1 MYYEKN
7 VVGLSFS
14 DLIRN
19 AKKEDIDDKIFP
31 YTPEICRCRYCK
43 YCHEGKCALK
53 RCCCMKER
61 VRARSCKFTEILE
74 DVFET
79 IKDNV
84 FHFRLRIAEERAA
97 ELKTCFLDSEHRK
110 RFYEGCTLTRKNEYS
125 FIAQIFLLSISETMW
140 QSAKD
145 VLYSGRI
152 DYSNMDIRR
161 FGNNDYLYFCAAM
174 DLQYGSSHTG
184 INDLSNDEVI
194 DFDAFRMICHAVAI
208 FVYGMDTVR
217 IAEKKRKVRGKRYK
231 GKARKSE

>member
-1 MYYEKN
+1 
-7 VVGLSFS
+7 
-14 DLIRN
+14 
-19 AKKEDIDDKIFP
+19 
-31 YTPEICRCRYCK
+31 
-43 YCHEGKCALK
+43 
-53 RCCCMKER
+53 MKGR

-152 DYSNMDIRR
+152 DYSNMDIRK